1 MKQSE
6 EDKNFGKDLDKFL
19 LSPDSPNKL
28 SEVAEEEFDDERS
41 NDSNGDKFY
50 ETNLSISH

>member
-6 EDKNFGKDLDKFL
+6 EEKNFGKDLDKFL